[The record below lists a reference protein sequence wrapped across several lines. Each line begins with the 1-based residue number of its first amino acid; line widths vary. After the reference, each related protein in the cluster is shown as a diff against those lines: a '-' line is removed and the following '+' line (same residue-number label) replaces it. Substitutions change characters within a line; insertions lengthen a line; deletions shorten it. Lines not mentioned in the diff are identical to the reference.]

1 MHLQSWTL
9 SFSFFCRRNLAAV
22 TLALAGFSVFQTNAR
37 AIEPVVRATATTNL
51 VADLVGQI
59 GGERVAV
66 QSLMGPGVDPHL
78 YKATAPDVIKLQK
91 ADIIFYNG
99 LHLEGRMTD
108 VFTRVARQGRPI
120 YALSE
125 SMPED
130 RLLHPAGSEGL
141 EDPHVWFD
149 PELWVFGVDIVLEGL
164 STFDP
169 DGADYYSARAQ
180 KVRAEILATH
190 EWARD
195 RIAKVPTEKRILVT
209 SHDAFAYFGRAY
221 DFRVVAIQGIST
233 VTEAGLADVVAMIDF
248 IKRENVPAIFVESS
262 VPRATI
268 ERVSRD
274 SGARVGGELF
284 SDALGAKGDIHTFAG
299 VSYDVGTWSGMLRH
313 NVNTVVNALAPE

>member
-1 MHLQSWTL
+1 MIACTL
-9 SFSFFCRRNLAAV
+9 FAVFAGIAA
-22 TLALAGFSVFQTNAR
+22 LSAASA
-37 AIEPVVRATATTNL
+37 EPVVRVTATTNL
-51 VADLVGQI
+51 VADLVAQV

-78 YKATAPDVIKLQK
+78 YKATAPDVIKLQN
-91 ADIIFYNG
+91 ADIIFYSG

-108 VFTRVARQGRPI
+108 VFTRVARQGRLI

-125 SMPED
+125 AMPED
-130 RLLHPAGSEGL
+130 QLLHPAGSEGL
-141 EDPHVWFD
+141 EDPHIWFD
-149 PELWVFGVDIVLEGL
+149 PELWVFGVDAVLDGL

-169 DGADYYSARAQ
+169 EGTDYYASRA
-180 KVRAEILATH
+180 KNVRAEILATH
-190 EWARD
+190 EWAKGRV
-195 RIAKVPTEKRILVT
+195 ALVPLEKRILIT

-248 IKRENVPAIFVESS
+248 IKSENVPAIFVESS

-268 ERVSRD
+268 ERVGRD

-284 SDALGAKGDIHTFAG
+284 SDALGAAGDIHTFNDD
-299 VSYDVGTWSGMLRH
+299 SYDVGTWAGMLKH
-313 NVNTVVNALAPE
+313 NVNTIVNALGSE